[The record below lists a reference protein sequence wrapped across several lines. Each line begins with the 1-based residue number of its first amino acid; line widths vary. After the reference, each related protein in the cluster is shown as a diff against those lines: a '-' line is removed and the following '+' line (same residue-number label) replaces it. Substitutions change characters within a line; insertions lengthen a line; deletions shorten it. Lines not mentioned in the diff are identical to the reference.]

1 MSTTSNTLTEKQRKH
16 LRGLA
21 HGLRPVSRL
30 GSAGV
35 TDAFLAEFEAAIA
48 HHELVKLKVTA
59 ATRADRNAAIETV
72 AARTGATLIARIGN
86 VAVLYRPCPTGPR
99 LELPQA

>member
-1 MSTTSNTLTEKQRKH
+1 MSAAAQPLSEKQKKH

-21 HGLRPVSRL
+21 HALRPVSRL

-35 TDAFLAEFEAAIA
+35 TAAFLTEMEAALT

-59 ATRADRNAAIETV
+59 ASRTERNAAIEAV
-72 AARTGATLIARIGN
+72 AARTGAVVITRIGN
-86 VAVLYRPCPTGPR
+86 VAVLYRPCPAGAR
-99 LELPQA
+99 LALPQA